1 MIEFGSTQ
9 ENTREVQRHLTV
21 LKGVL
26 LLAFVVLALRVWD
39 LQIREGPYYRDLAV
53 NNRTRSVLLEP
64 ARGLIYDRNG
74 FLLANNAPSFNLYVT
89 LEDVRDREA
98 LVSGLVHLIGLDEAR
113 LRKKISERG
122 SRLTPR
128 KLKGGLTLREAALV
142 ESHRLDLPGV
152 SVQAESQRNYPH
164 GATAAHVLGYVGEIS
179 AEQLDRA
186 TDEDLHQ
193 GSLVGQYGVEKSYDS
208 HLRGHTGEKAI
219 EVDALGHEKRV
230 VGTQRPEPGDDI
242 YLTIDIRLQQL
253 AEELLGQE
261 FGAIVALDPTSG
273 EVLALASRPTF
284 DPNVLSRDLTAK
296 QWDEII
302 RNEGRPLTNRATQGQ
317 YPPGSTFKVVMA
329 AAALETKAITPETRI
344 RCTGGYQFGKRLFK
358 DWKKGGHGPMDIK
371 QAIVHSCD
379 VFFYTVGQRMGIDTI
394 ASFATQFGLGRE
406 TGIELPS
413 ERTGIV
419 PSTAWK
425 AKVRHEPWWPGETVS
440 ASIGQGYVSVTP
452 MQMAYLTATVGNGG
466 DIFRPRLIRGV
477 TERST
482 GTYRELPSIEVG
494 RVTVK
499 ADTMLLIQQAMAGV
513 VTHGTA
519 TRAKSPLVAIA
530 GKTGTA
536 QTVAL
541 RTGPEESIPKK
552 LRDHAWFI
560 SYAPVD
566 SANIAVAVLVEH
578 MGHGGTAA
586 APLARQLIEAYVKF
600 TQEDLEQAQQATLV
614 QAETNQS
621 FQVVTVQ

>member
-1 MIEFGSTQ
+1 
-9 ENTREVQRHLTV
+9 
-21 LKGVL
+21 
-26 LLAFVVLALRVWD
+26 
-39 LQIREGPYYRDLAV
+39 
-53 NNRTRSVLLEP
+53 
-64 ARGLIYDRNG
+64 
-74 FLLANNAPSFNLYVT
+74 
-89 LEDVRDREA
+89 
-98 LVSGLVHLIGLDEAR
+98 
-113 LRKKISERG
+113 
-122 SRLTPR
+122 
-128 KLKGGLTLREAALV
+128 
-142 ESHRLDLPGV
+142 
-152 SVQAESQRNYPH
+152 
-164 GATAAHVLGYVGEIS
+164 
-179 AEQLDRA
+179 
-186 TDEDLHQ
+186 
-193 GSLVGQYGVEKSYDS
+193 
-208 HLRGHTGEKAI
+208 
-219 EVDALGHEKRV
+219 
-230 VGTQRPEPGDDI
+230 
-242 YLTIDIRLQQL
+242 
-253 AEELLGQE
+253 
-261 FGAIVALDPTSG
+261 
-273 EVLALASRPTF
+273 VLALASRPTF
-284 DPNVLSRDLTAK
+284 DPNILSRDLSAK

-344 RCTGGYQFGKRLFK
+344 RCTGGYQFGRRLFK
-358 DWKKGGHGPMDIK
+358 DWKTGGHGPMDIR

-413 ERTGIV
+413 ERSGIV

-466 DIFRPRLIRGV
+466 DIYRPRLVRGI

-482 GTYRELPSIEVG
+482 GTYRELPTIEVG
-494 RVTVK
+494 RMTVRPE
-499 ADTMLLIQQAMAGV
+499 TMLLIQQAMAGV

-566 SANIAVAVLVEH
+566 SASIAVAVLVEH

-586 APLARQLIEAYVKF
+586 APLARQLIEAYVRF
-600 TQEDLEQAQQATLV
+600 SQEDLEQAQQASLV
-614 QAETNQS
+614 QTEMNLQS
-621 FQVVTVQ
+621 QVVTVQ